1 MALKAFEL
9 ISIVLAALVGGM
21 FWGPWLALSRTMNTF
36 EPETFLAVTHRMTR
50 NMAPLMTAL
59 MPAALLSIAP
69 VLLVTFGHRPATFY
83 LTLAALILYGLA
95 LLVTVVVEVPIVKRI
110 ATWTATTLPADWR
123 RLRDRW
129 GAFHVVR
136 VVSALAGLTLL
147 VAGALV

>member
-1 MALKAFEL
+1 MALKAFEV

-21 FWGPWLALSRTMNTF
+21 FWGPWLALSRTMSTF

-69 VLLVTFGHRPATFY
+69 VLLISFGRRPATFW
-83 LTLAALILYGLA
+83 LALAGMALYALA
-95 LLVTVVVEVPIVKRI
+95 LLVTVVIEVPIVTRI
-110 ATWTATTLPADWR
+110 ATWTAATLPVNWR
-123 RLRDRW
+123 QLRDRW

-136 VVSALAGLTLL
+136 VASALAGLTFL
-147 VAGALV
+147 VVGALL